1 MNFDELEQ
9 AVADWAEDRG
19 ILEHSTAVAQLLKTV
34 SELGEL
40 ADATA
45 KRDHAGVVDGI
56 GDVVVTLIL
65 FSRLYGL
72 NVVDCLQSAYDEIK
86 DRKGRMV
93 EGGVFVKEE

>member
-19 ILEHSTAVAQLLKTV
+19 IFEHSTAVAQLLKTV

-65 FSRLYGL
+65 FSRLCGL